1 MELDDEN
8 NCAYELVSNLFH
20 KREKPIIKNGS
31 KMDKEMTSQE
41 IEKGI
46 LIIKGNGID
55 FDYQKELKKVL
66 DFDTMLNLYNRSSSN
81 YEKLQIFR
89 IMYDGEIDDAVFK
102 KYLDETYHIENDY
115 LFQLNPTEYETIPQY
130 IVDMCDNYIKE
141 HKK

>member
-1 MELDDEN
+1 MSLK
-8 NCAYELVSNLFH
+8 V
-20 KREKPIIKNGS
+20 
-31 KMDKEMTSQE
+31 
-41 IEKGI
+41 
-46 LIIKGNGID
+46 ID
-55 FDYQKELKKVL
+55 
-66 DFDTMLNLYNRSSSN
+66 LYNRSSSN

-115 LFQLNPTEYETIPQY
+115 LFQLNPTEVETIPQY